1 MVLEMDVYRQTPL
14 ILGMPFLSNA
24 GATVDVAVGIIKL
37 NING

>member
-1 MVLEMDVYRQTPL
+1 
-14 ILGMPFLSNA
+14 MPFLSNA